1 MHLENC
7 VEGGLEGIEVKIR
20 RISQEATEIV
30 VQNKD
35 HESQLE
41 KGW

>member
-20 RISQEATEIV
+20 RTSQETTEIV

-35 HESQLE
+35 DERGLE